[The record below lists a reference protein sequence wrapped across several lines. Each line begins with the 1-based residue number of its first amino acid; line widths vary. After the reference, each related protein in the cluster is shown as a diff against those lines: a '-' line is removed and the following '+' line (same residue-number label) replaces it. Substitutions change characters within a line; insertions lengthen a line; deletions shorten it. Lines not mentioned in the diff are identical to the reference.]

1 MLHLQHVSA
10 GYGGPDVVR
19 DVSFDVPDGEN
30 LCILG
35 PNGCGKTTLLRAIA
49 ALLPSRGDIEIDG
62 RSIRRMKRR
71 EIAANIAVMSQISGI
86 YFSYTVY
93 DTVMLGRYQH
103 MRRGLLS
110 TPAQEDKACVEDC
123 LAATGLID
131 LRDRQIDELSGGQLQ
146 RVFLARTLAQQP
158 RIILLDEPTNHLDL
172 KHQTELVEYLR
183 AWSQKEGHTVVG
195 VLHDINLALR
205 LSDRVLFMKD
215 GEVASAGKATEV
227 ISPAFLQHVYGM
239 DVAAYMRE
247 SLRKWEEFQHV

>member
-1 MLHLQHVSA
+1 MLRLQHVSA

-19 DVSFDVPDGEN
+19 DVSFDVSDGEN

-71 EIAANIAVMSQISGI
+71 EIAANIAVMSQFSGI

-103 MRRGLLS
+103 MRRGLLPA
-110 TPAQEDKACVEDC
+110 PAQEDKACVEDC
-123 LAATGLID
+123 LAATGLSD

-172 KHQTELVEYLR
+172 KHQAELVEYLK
-183 AWSQKEGHTVVG
+183 AWSQREGHTVVG

-215 GEVASAGKATEV
+215 GEVIGAGKAKEV
-227 ISPAFLQHVYGM
+227 ISPAFLQRVYGM
-239 DVAAYMRE
+239 DVAGYMRE